1 MKKAEAKELLD
12 VMKTISNSINKNHS
26 QLIMSKAMG
35 VEKINTVYY
44 HGEIDDLT
52 EEPQDYINLNVVKE
66 IAEHLIN
73 NYDLIK

>member
-12 VMKTISNSINKNHS
+12 VMKTISNSINKNHT

-35 VEKINTVYY
+35 VEKIKTVYY

-66 IAEHLIN
+66 IAQHLIN